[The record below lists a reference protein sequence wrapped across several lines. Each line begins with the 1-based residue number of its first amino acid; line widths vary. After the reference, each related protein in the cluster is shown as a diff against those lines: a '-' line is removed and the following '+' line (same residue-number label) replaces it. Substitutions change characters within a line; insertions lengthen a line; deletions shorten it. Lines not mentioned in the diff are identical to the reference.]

1 MNKPEHLRSY
11 SFILATLRYRK
22 LIAFLTRIAIA
33 LRMKKVILIFGMS
46 RSGTSMLGKFLSLGK
61 SSIYMHEPETELM
74 KEHFGTDR
82 HYTQQ
87 KFWDFVH
94 AKVPTEL
101 KVHTL
106 VCISL
111 FAVLKAPL
119 FSKAIVIKP
128 ISFVEVIGESSEA
141 LTNAN
146 IIYICRHP
154 AGRSESIL
162 RQLQHD
168 QGIDEISLDALE
180 QISQDWGRTNST
192 IKELHKKNPK
202 WQWVFFE
209 KLTGDPVNEF
219 KKLYNHLGLPW
230 NETIAKEIEESTT
243 GMDGG
248 YYNIQR
254 DSRKQADKWRKS
266 LTAEQ
271 IESVRKGTLP
281 FETDLYESF

>member
-22 LIAFLTRIAIA
+22 LIAFLTRIVIA

-94 AKVPTEL
+94 SEVPTEL

-128 ISFVEVIGESSEA
+128 ISFVEVIDESSEA

-209 KLTGDPVNEF
+209 KLTSDPVNEF
-219 KKLYNHLGLPW
+219 KKLYKQLGLPW
-230 NETIAKEIEESTT
+230 NEAIAKEIEESTT

-281 FETDLYESF
+281 FEAELYESF